1 MNKDNKYY
9 NLIETLIKQNKRF
22 IGNEQFLDEIIDDV
36 INHANSIIQTIDDEN
51 VINEFLNKTV
61 NTSIITVLKRINR
74 PALNQS
80 NAQQL
85 IEKINSKKQ
94 PDSNI
99 NKEYIDNF
107 INGNIEKTQNT
118 QVSENTTESE
128 YKQITYEELS
138 DISDDNQF
146 DIEFNDDKAEPID
159 NTLDIDSENNTDSHT
174 TLLDESFKLFDNNE
188 TNKMDNDIIES
199 NIVQQNEDID
209 DNLNEE
215 QDKILDNALIYD
227 IEQNNDAS
235 SPELEN
241 AQVQENDM
249 LDLSFDEPNDIKES
263 ENDEHILDENY
274 NAEDLSNLNEY
285 DSSIDDSI
293 EIDSVSDESDL
304 SLEEFNIDSTLEAED
319 LNLATSDTILES
331 TIDINDQNATI
342 LESVNEIHNSIYDIL
357 NYEQNPI
364 AVSADNINIEG
375 IIEGIKSLDLKHP
388 ELNILEIYKLRFKEF
403 KEIEDISDTLN
414 MDSDDVIKAL
424 NLMIDIV

>member
-1 MNKDNKYY
+1 
-9 NLIETLIKQNKRF
+9 
-22 IGNEQFLDEIIDDV
+22 
-36 INHANSIIQTIDDEN
+36 
-51 VINEFLNKTV
+51 
-61 NTSIITVLKRINR
+61 
-74 PALNQS
+74 
-80 NAQQL
+80 
-85 IEKINSKKQ
+85 
-94 PDSNI
+94 
-99 NKEYIDNF
+99 
-107 INGNIEKTQNT
+107 
-118 QVSENTTESE
+118 
-128 YKQITYEELS
+128 
-138 DISDDNQF
+138 
-146 DIEFNDDKAEPID
+146 
-159 NTLDIDSENNTDSHT
+159 
-174 TLLDESFKLFDNNE
+174 
-188 TNKMDNDIIES
+188 MDNDIIES

-403 KEIEDISDTLN
+403 KEIEDISDTLS
-414 MDSDDVIKAL
+414 MDSDEVIKAL